1 MSFGCV
7 TLYTSYITQAQTQHN
22 GPITLTITDL
32 SDTINSLCFSPNR
45 YWLCAATGPA
55 IKIWD
60 LESKNQVEELKP
72 EVSIVLNIIF
82 IPISHQG

>member
-1 MSFGCV
+1 MIHLSVMSAHPIFIV
-7 TLYTSYITQAQTQHN
+7 NQN
-22 GPITLTITDL
+22 GP
-32 SDTINSLCFSPNR
+32 SFADTINSLCFSPNR

-72 EVSIVLNIIF
+72 EVSGELDSL
-82 IPISHQG
+82 PIRT